1 MFDITIIGAGV
12 TGCAIARELSKY
24 KLKTCVLEKE
34 IDVASETSKANSGI
48 VHAGEDPTPGTLK
61 AKMNVRG
68 NEMFDKLQE
77 ELDFPFKRNGS
88 LVLCFDENDIDKLE
102 EMRQHGL
109 ANGVPDTMEILNR
122 EEALKLEP
130 NLSDEVVAV
139 LTLPTGG
146 IVCPYEFTIAL
157 AENANT
163 NGVEFKFETEVQD
176 IEKKEESYLLK
187 TNKGDIETKLVIN
200 AAGVYADK
208 LNNMVSQK
216 QYNIIPRKGEYILFD
231 KAVGDMVSRTLFQL
245 PTKMGKGVLVTP
257 TVDGNLLM
265 GPTSADIEDKTDVDT
280 TREGLESIIE
290 KAPLTVKTI
299 PHRQVITSFAGL
311 RAHEEAGDF
320 VIGEAEGAENFIN
333 ALGIESPG
341 LTSAPA
347 IAEEIVGIVIEKLS
361 PEKNET
367 FNPIRKGI
375 PKFREMNND
384 ERRELIKE
392 DKTYGKIVCRCE
404 TVTEGEIRNAI
415 RRPLGAKTL
424 DGVKRRTRAGMGR
437 CQSGFCSNRIVE
449 ILSEELDIPRTEVT
463 KFGKGSKALVGEI
476 KEDIQ

>member
-1 MFDITIIGAGV
+1 
-12 TGCAIARELSKY
+12 
-24 KLKTCVLEKE
+24 
-34 IDVASETSKANSGI
+34 
-48 VHAGEDPTPGTLK
+48 
-61 AKMNVRG
+61 
-68 NEMFDKLQE
+68 
-77 ELDFPFKRNGS
+77 
-88 LVLCFDENDIDKLE
+88 
-102 EMRQHGL
+102 
-109 ANGVPDTMEILNR
+109 MEILNR

-130 NLSDEVVAV
+130 NLSDKVVAV

-176 IEKKEESYLLK
+176 IEKKEGSYLLK

-265 GPTSADIEDKTDVDT
+265 GPTSEDIEDKTDVDT